1 MNIKFQ
7 RKSVYDQKHIKVK
20 AKKFNGVVNTKFLGG
35 EVPKEGVH
43 YTCIACTSVDSV
55 MNIEKKNYPQ
65 VYLVEYKLKMQKKDV
80 SFYKC

>member
-35 EVPKEGVH
+35 EVPKEDVH

-65 VYLVEYKLKMQKKDV
+65 VYLVEYKLKMQKKGCL
-80 SFYKC
+80 FL

>member
-43 YTCIACTSVDSV
+43 YTCIACTYVDSV

-65 VYLVEYKLKMQKKDV
+65 VYLVEYKLKMQKKGCL
-80 SFYKC
+80 FL

>member
-43 YTCIACTSVDSV
+43 YTCIACISVDSV
-55 MNIEKKNYPQ
+55 MEIEKKNYPQ
-65 VYLVEYKLKMQKKDV
+65 VYLVECKLKM
-80 SFYKC
+80 

>member
-55 MNIEKKNYPQ
+55 MNIGKKNYPQ
-65 VYLVEYKLKMQKKDV
+65 VYLVEYKLKMQKKGCL
-80 SFYKC
+80 FL

>member
-35 EVPKEGVH
+35 EVPKEDVH

-65 VYLVEYKLKMQKKDV
+65 VYLVKYKLKMQKKGCL
-80 SFYKC
+80 FL